1 MNPHILAVYVILDP
15 DYCGGRSLPELVRLA
30 LQGGATMIQLRAE
43 QRSTYE
49 QVILARALRDVTREQ
64 GVPLVINDRV
74 DVALAVGA
82 DGVHVGHPGVEDMP
96 PELARQL
103 LGPAAIV
110 GVSVAT
116 PKEAAATAAL
126 GVSYLS
132 VGPIFGTA
140 SKSDAGAAVGPER
153 LTAVRAAIRLPLCA
167 IGGITIANAARAITA
182 GADGVAVM
190 STVTLAADP
199 MATTQQLAAAVT
211 GATGRRP
218 QPTATGSGT
227 SSSA

>member
-116 PKEAAATAAL
+116 PEEAAATAAL
-126 GVSYLS
+126 GASYLS
-132 VGPIFGTA
+132 VGPIFATA

-153 LTAVRAAIRLPLCA
+153 LTAVRAATGLPLCA
-167 IGGITIANAARAITA
+167 IGGITAANAARAIAA

-190 STVTLAADP
+190 SAVTMAADP
-199 MATTQQLAAAVT
+199 LAAT
-211 GATGRRP
+211 QRLATALTRSLRLAPSPQGRG
-218 QPTATGSGT
+218 QGEGID
-227 SSSA
+227 